1 MRRPAVGLCLVFLV
15 GIGAGLNNPALS
27 GLHGLVLLA
36 ACGAWAAAATLF
48 ALQRWP
54 LAGALGL
61 YVATGFVGLA
71 LSTRPSATAG
81 PGWLAERVGPQG
93 ACSVDG
99 IVLEDVI
106 PAPVDPVR
114 RSRCRALL
122 QVDTLWVGDE
132 ANDIQDFP
140 LQVSLSGVPEILPR
154 YGERWRVTGE
164 LVQDKWSD
172 RWRLQAAPYR
182 MVRTQ
187 RAGSTWDNRMQQVR
201 RRAADI
207 LAYGVE
213 DLTMETGVVH
223 AFLLGYRTSLPS
235 SSRRTFIAT
244 GTLHMF
250 AISGMHVAILVSLLV
265 VVAGMCRIPKTCW
278 CFGLA
283 PLVMLYADV
292 TGGASSALRA
302 GVMGCVYLLAP
313 TLGRRSDV
321 ISALA
326 LSAILILGWQPSQ
339 CFDVGFI
346 LSFAVVAGILVL
358 VPVLDA
364 LLLRHLQPDPLVPP
378 EMAGRSAWWQVLLLW
393 TGRMMSV
400 SVAAWLTSVPLS
412 RYFFGQ
418 FSPIALV
425 ANLLV
430 SPLSFLIM
438 VTGCLSVLV
447 GSLGALWLA
456 GVFNAANIVFVR
468 ILVVGM
474 EWLEK
479 VPYGYIDN
487 APITMGGLVI
497 WYAVLVL
504 VAVYL
509 RRRSLLALP
518 L

>member
-1 MRRPAVGLCLVFLV
+1 VWHLV
-15 GIGAGLNNPALS
+15 
-27 GLHGLVLLA
+27 
-36 ACGAWAAAATLF
+36 
-48 ALQRWP
+48 
-54 LAGALGL
+54 
-61 YVATGFVGLA
+61 
-71 LSTRPSATAG
+71 
-81 PGWLAERVGPQG
+81 ERVGQQ
-93 ACSVDG
+93 AVCSVEG

-106 PAPVDPVR
+106 PAPAGHGGRP
-114 RSRCRALL
+114 RSRALL
-122 QVDTLWVGDE
+122 QVDTLWMGDE
-132 ANDIQDFP
+132 ATAIQEFP
-140 LQVSLSGVPEILPR
+140 LLVSLYGVPEILPR
-154 YGERWRVTGE
+154 YGERWRVTGA
-164 LVQDKWSD
+164 LGQDRGTG
-172 RWRLQAAPYR
+172 RWRLQSSAVR
-182 MVRTQ
+182 LVRTQ
-187 RAGSTWDNRMQQVR
+187 RASATWDNRMQQIR

-207 LAYGVE
+207 LAYGAE
-213 DLTMETGVVH
+213 DLTLETGVVH
-223 AFLLGYRTSLPS
+223 AFLLGYRSSLPS

-265 VVAGMCRIPKTCW
+265 FAAGLCRIPRTCW

-292 TGGASSALRA
+292 TGGAASALRA

-326 LSAILILGWQPSQ
+326 LSAILIVGWKPSQ
-339 CFDVGFI
+339 LLDIGFI

-358 VPVLDA
+358 VPLLDA
-364 LLLRHLQPDPLVPP
+364 LLLRYLQPDPLVPP
-378 EMAGRSAWWQVLLLW
+378 ELAGPPAGWQVLLLW

-400 SVAAWLTSVPLS
+400 SLAAWLTSVPLS

-438 VTGCLSVLV
+438 VTGCLSLLV
-447 GSLGALWLA
+447 GALGALWLS
-456 GVFNAANIVFVR
+456 GVFNAANIAFVR
-468 ILVVGM
+468 ILVIGM

-487 APITMGGLVI
+487 APITFTGLLL
-497 WYAVLVL
+497 WYALLVL
-504 VAVYL
+504 VAVTVHFFNSGSMPLSATAL
-509 RRRSLLALP
+509 RGLVKIKRR
-518 L
+518 